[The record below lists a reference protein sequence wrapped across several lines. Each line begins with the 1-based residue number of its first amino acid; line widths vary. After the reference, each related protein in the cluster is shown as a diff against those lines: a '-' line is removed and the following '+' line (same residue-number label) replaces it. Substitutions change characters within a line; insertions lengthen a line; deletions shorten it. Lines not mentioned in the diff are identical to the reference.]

1 MFYAYNGR
9 DIDTWIWNGSYKNQQ
24 DIHDAKWYRCKMT
37 CSHNWVQHSG
47 RILLLHC
54 PSSDINTCIW
64 NGSYKN
70 QQDIHDAKWYR
81 CKMTSSHNWV
91 QHSGRIYSYTVRAS
105 VSESV
110 SKPLTELCL
119 NYIRGSDLRSSK
131 ATAILVE
138 TTWTGSF
145 EHAYCTNLGRTWASV
160 SEEITTCSYELGHG
174 HLRLKSWTQTLIRVD
189 TKHKISCFDCV
200 LAPDSDAWTVIL
212 DVLYWEMRLLKSWR
226 ASLISRRLNCTCD
239 STRFTMMVKVH
250 VCLHIVSRDWSILT
264 CKMVNPDLKMM
275 SSISSAFGK
284 ASGLIIARVLS
295 TKICGGSIL
304 GSPSESAV
312 ILEGH

>member
-1 MFYAYNGR
+1 MFYAYNGH
-9 DIDTWIWNGSYKNQQ
+9 DIDIWIWNGSYKNQQ

-37 CSHNWVQHSG
+37 C
-47 RILLLHC
+47 
-54 PSSDINTCIW
+54 
-64 NGSYKN
+64 
-70 QQDIHDAKWYR
+70 
-81 CKMTSSHNWV
+81 SHNWV

-160 SEEITTCSYELGHG
+160 SEEITTCSDELGHW

-226 ASLISRRLNCTCD
+226 ASVIISRRLNCTCD